1 MQIIKYEVN
10 DGLLTVGFKEMNF
23 VVYSQIPHY
32 SGLTKQQLLQK
43 AYEQI
48 KQTIDYEKTLQEH
61 SFTTDEIGEEFVPE
75 LPKPIAL
82 DVDFD
87 NLTGTVLDQ
96 YGDIYSEE
104 DIEFTIEGT
113 DKARIEDNIIVEDA
127 TEEDTEYFI
136 VARWG
141 GLEEKQKRIIY
152 ALEPD
157 RVNELRNEVYG
168 ELNRVN
174 EMENQVL
181 EVQNYIVEK
190 EYQELLEKGGL

>member
-75 LPKPIAL
+75 L

-96 YGDIYSEE
+96 YIDIYSEE
-104 DIEFTIEGT
+104 DI
-113 DKARIEDNIIVEDA
+113 
-127 TEEDTEYFI
+127 
-136 VARWG
+136 
-141 GLEEKQKRIIY
+141 
-152 ALEPD
+152 
-157 RVNELRNEVYG
+157 
-168 ELNRVN
+168 
-174 EMENQVL
+174 
-181 EVQNYIVEK
+181 
-190 EYQELLEKGGL
+190 